1 MVKRV
6 LRSKFWKYLPV
17 IAVIIAGA
25 LSSAVLSYM
34 IHKSHEE
41 DVMQNFMI
49 TANERVSIIR
59 KNIDNEIALLRA
71 MGTFFHASDSI
82 SHDEFDTMVSQLAKD
97 HPAVQAIQWIPRVNA
112 AERARYE
119 AEMRAVYSDYR
130 FTQRGESGE
139 LVPAG
144 ERAEYYPVYYS
155 YSFMGKDA
163 LLGYDIMSDLTYSVA
178 MQQAEETGDI
188 IATGRVLL
196 PQFKREQKYSTV
208 LMAPVYRQGSNG
220 SNADDIRGYLAL
232 VLPVHR
238 LFDTA
243 FEPLSPVGLN
253 VVVRDYSALLT
264 ESQLYI
270 HKSRAE
276 TVARDQDIL
285 KSESKQGQIVNK
297 SNIDVAGRN
306 WELTFVPA
314 SGHFSFDF
322 SLQAGFVLSACLL
335 ITLLLA
341 AYLMN
346 QMNKWD
352 HIQDEVA
359 ERTHELEESRMRMQL
374 LLDSTNDGVLG
385 LDGKGCITF
394 INSHA
399 LDLLQYCKDEVIG
412 RAHHELLQ
420 HSREDGTP
428 YPADACPME
437 AAFRDGK
444 IHTARDEIFW
454 RKDGSQLPV
463 EYTCAPLRED
473 GEVTG
478 AVVAFRDISERKQYL
493 DNLKHLAQ
501 YDQLTGVANRNLFLE
516 FMRKAFSRAERDK
529 TKIGLIYF
537 DLNNFKDIND
547 TMGHAA
553 GDAVLRA
560 FARRIGEGLRAYDIV
575 ARLGGDEFTI
585 LLDNLTSR
593 DECIIV
599 VERILRML
607 EAPLLIENTEISV
620 SASIGV
626 AFYPDD
632 SQNIDELLSHAD
644 TAMYVSKK
652 DKSIRYH
659 IAGSNGDVAHG
670 LGVVKSA

>member
-1 MVKRV
+1 MVKTV
-6 LRSKFWKYLPV
+6 LRSKLWKYLPV
-17 IAVIIAGA
+17 IAVVIAGV
-25 LSSAVLSYM
+25 LSSAVVSHM
-34 IHKSHEE
+34 VQKSREE
-41 DVMQNFMI
+41 YVMQSFMV
-49 TANERVSIIR
+49 TANERAAIVHRSIE
-59 KNIDNEIALLRA
+59 NEIALLRA
-71 MGTFFHASDSI
+71 MGTFFHASDTI
-82 SHDEFDTMVSQLAKD
+82 SREEFDSMVGQLAKD
-97 HPAVQAIQWIPRVNA
+97 HPAVQAVQWIPRVDA
-112 AERARYE
+112 TERVAYE
-119 AEMRAVYSDYR
+119 LEMQKYNGDFR
-130 FTQRGESGE
+130 FTERGVGGE
-139 LVPAG
+139 LVPVA
-144 ERAEYYPVYYS
+144 ERNRYYPVYYS
-155 YSFMGKDA
+155 YSFMGRDA
-163 LLGYDIMSDLTYSVA
+163 LLGYDVMSDLTYSVA
-178 MQQAEETGDI
+178 MQQAEETGEI
-188 IATGRVLL
+188 VATGRVLL
-196 PQFKREQKYSTV
+196 PQFKREQRYSTV
-208 LMAPVYRQGSNG
+208 LMAPVYKRGG
-220 SNADDIRGYLAL
+220 NANTNADIRGYLAL

-238 LFDTA
+238 VFDSA
-243 FEPLSPVGLN
+243 FESLSSTGMN
-253 VVVRDYSALLT
+253 IIVRDHSALRT
-264 ESQLYI
+264 ESQLYVRI
-270 HKSRAE
+270 SRDE
-276 TVARDQDIL
+276 KVMQEQDIIR
-285 KSESKQGQIVNK
+285 SETRRGQLVNK
-297 SNIDVAGRN
+297 STLDVAGRN
-306 WELTFVPA
+306 WELTFLPA
-314 SGHFSFDF
+314 TGYFSFSF
-322 SLQAGFVLSACLL
+322 SMQAGFVLGAGLL

-341 AYLMN
+341 AFLMN
-346 QMNKWD
+346 QMNKWG

-385 LDGKGCITF
+385 LDAKGCITF

-399 LDLLQYCKDEVIG
+399 LELLQYGKDEVIG
-412 RAHHELLQ
+412 KMHHELLQ

-444 IHTARDEIFW
+444 VHTARDEIFW
-454 RKDGSQLPV
+454 RKDATQLPV
-463 EYTCAPLRED
+463 EYTCATLRED

-493 DNLKHLAQ
+493 DNLKQLAQ

-529 TKIGLIYF
+529 TIIGLIYF

-585 LLDNLTSR
+585 LLDNLASR
-593 DECIIV
+593 EECIIV

-607 EAPLLIENTEISV
+607 EAPLLINDKEIMV

-644 TAMYVSKK
+644 TAMYVSKNNG
-652 DKSIRYH
+652 SLRYH
-659 IAGSNGDVAHG
+659 VAGSNLDGAHG